1 MADGNRLSNTTLRLG
16 REPIQS
22 PPRLTGDYAQDQSM
36 FQTWMQQVY
45 ASLRDSGMAD
55 PAYQLTD
62 VDIDLAALP
71 DPGLTTIGRSQKTAN
86 LAHGR
91 LATHDDTLGS
101 LDTRLDTIE
110 SGFLAKGDYWQGW
123 IQQYQPGGPGTP
135 ALISTDDPTGLHD
148 GNFRLVIKKP
158 GQYLVH
164 AQQLISVPSTS
175 AALYFHLRKN
185 GTTVK
190 HAWMA
195 TNAMYDAVVSAIV
208 PMAAGDYFDL
218 YYSVVCS
225 TWATPHSSMYIVR
238 IA

>member
-22 PPRLTGDYAQDQSM
+22 PPRLTGDYAQDQGM

-110 SGFLAKGDYWQGW
+110 SGFLAKGDFWRGT
-123 IQQYQPGGPGTP
+123 IGSYQPGGPGAP
-135 ALISTDDPTGLHD
+135 ALVSEADPTGLHNGTD
-148 GNFRLVIKKP
+148 RIIIKKP
-158 GQYLVH
+158 GDYLVH
-164 AQQLISVPSTS
+164 AQQLISVP
-175 AALYFHLRKN
+175 AAADFYFMLRKN
-185 GTTVK
+185 GATQK
-190 HAWMA
+190 HAWMRA
-195 TNAMYDAVVSAIV
+195 GSMYDASVSSII

-218 YYSVVCS
+218 FYSVQCS
-225 TWATPHSSMYIVR
+225 TWTGAHASMYVVR